1 MPNLFDLFLF
11 CFVYTL
17 SNLFEKILKMNNSP
31 WLLWMWKLLCK
42 YLLYIEITFFNFFY
56 FSCFLFPQS
65 SHTLICTYMKIRCQV
80 LPLSNLRKSSHLGL
94 ELNPSEQYFSKLI
107 FLVFIAYNSLE
118 VLWRLKYA
126 HSASF
131 KKDFAIIQHIW
142 VNVF

>member
-1 MPNLFDLFLF
+1 MPQLFDLIPF
-11 CFVYTL
+11 CFVHTL
-17 SNLFEKILKMNNSP
+17 SNQIEKILRMKDNTIHYECESI
-31 WLLWMWKLLCK
+31 LQLF
-42 YLLYIEITFFNFFY
+42 YIERTFFNFFY
-56 FSCFLFPQS
+56 FSCFLLPQS
-65 SHTLICTYMKIRCQV
+65 SHTLKCTYMKIRCQV

-107 FLVFIAYNSLE
+107 FSVFIAYNSLE
-118 VLWRLKYA
+118 VLRRLKYA